1 MRGSGEFNNR
11 ATLYIC
17 MKRETVEDENE
28 IYCIDYVLSYI
39 ELCGIVY

>member
-1 MRGSGEFNNR
+1 MRGSSEFNNR

-17 MKRETVEDENE
+17 MKRETMEDENE
-28 IYCIDYVLSYI
+28 IHCIDYVLNYI